1 MMVMHVGI
9 ICAVQKISIYRGV
22 GSIKRLGGHQI
33 PGALLDIEKGTE
45 TISPGNVGD
54 GRIGGGGTKI
64 FLTYHTEIGRF
75 FDQISINIKI
85 SKQKGHF

>member
-22 GSIKRLGGHQI
+22 GSIKRLGGGHQI

-45 TISPGNVGD
+45 KISNGNVG
-54 GRIGGGGTKI
+54 G
-64 FLTYHTEIGRF
+64 
-75 FDQISINIKI
+75 
-85 SKQKGHF
+85 